1 MSTETK
7 VGVVEKFFAKPS
19 VAAVKLEDS
28 LSVGDTIHF
37 KGSTTDFSQKVDSM
51 QIEHA
56 TVQIADKGASIG
68 IKVSD
73 RVRPND
79 QVFKVVD

>member
-1 MSTETK
+1 MSEEIK
-7 VGVVEKFFAKPS
+7 IGVVEKFFSKPS
-19 VAAVKLEDS
+19 VAAVKLEGT
-28 LSVGDTIHF
+28 LGVGDTVHF
-37 KGSTTDFSQKVDSM
+37 KGSTTDFSQKIDSM

-56 TVQIADKGASIG
+56 SVQKADSGASIG

-79 QVFKVVD
+79 QVFKVVG